1 MPPYSVKTLRT
12 ACLPAADK
20 LYDIFG
26 ITRKSAMQSWI
37 RIPPILTITY
47 HSKRFSMT
55 TTDIE
60 GEIADTVASYMENL
74 EQLFDGEQLISDD
87 IFLRSNRQGL
97 GVYKQP
103 INIDD
108 TQYQVSD
115 PSTPNLW
122 FHCYVDVDVI
132 IYVAS
137 LSSYYQASLISGVRK
152 AVALKK

>member
-1 MPPYSVKTLRT
+1 M
-12 ACLPAADK
+12 
-20 LYDIFG
+20 
-26 ITRKSAMQSWI
+26 
-37 RIPPILTITY
+37 Y
-47 HSKRFSMT
+47 HSKHFHIT
-55 TTDIE
+55 TTNIK

-87 IFLRSNRQGL
+87 IFLRSNRRGL

-115 PSTPNLW
+115 PSSPNVW
-122 FHCYVDVDVI
+122 VHCHVDVDVI

-137 LSSYYQASLISGVRK
+137 LSSYYQASRISDVRK